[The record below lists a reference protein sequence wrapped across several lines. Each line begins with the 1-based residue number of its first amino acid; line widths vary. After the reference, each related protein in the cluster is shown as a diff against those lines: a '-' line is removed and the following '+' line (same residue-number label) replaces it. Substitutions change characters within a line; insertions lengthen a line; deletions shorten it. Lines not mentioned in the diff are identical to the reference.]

1 MIRISCSRKGLQAVA
16 VAMATCFALTACQSA
31 PAPARFSRP
40 GTSVEQF
47 MRDRYECM
55 KESQRPRGGAAIVGG
70 IATSN
75 VRYVVDCGMAT
86 SCMAARGYKPDSAG
100 PLVAPPEANVECAP

>member
-1 MIRISCSRKGLQAVA
+1 MTHQVLHGRVVAALAVA
-16 VAMATCFALTACQSA
+16 AFLTGCET
-31 PAPARFSRP
+31 PPRFSRAN
-40 GTSVEQF
+40 TSHEQF
-47 MRDRYECM
+47 MKDRYECM

-75 VRYVVDCGMAT
+75 VRYAVDCGMAT